1 MQKSKADK
9 ARIKR
14 QKLRSAKRE
23 AALHV
28 KKHKTAVGSNAYK
41 ASLEGFKAKG
51 ARLPRYFNEVI
62 NNARKLIYSRKLE
75 VDEGGISRAMSERTK
90 RKLFE
95 IVVTMITTCDL
106 LTGQVGMAKNFGF
119 DTTSHDALMLAHA
132 KRWGEAIPSST
143 WYRYIDMLK
152 KLGVF
157 TVQEVKIAVEDNSAA
172 GEEKTIRSV
181 AAYKW
186 LSSRFLQ
193 AIGAYSD
200 TIRAQIKQAYQRAIS
215 KGLSFTWR
223 VYKRQLPTQQR
234 FTPDLF
240 FSQSHLSP
248 KTH

>member
-28 KKHKTAVGSNAYK
+28 KNHKTAVGSNAYK
-41 ASLEGFKAKG
+41 ASLEGFKARG
-51 ARLPRYFNEVI
+51 ARLPRYFNDVI

-106 LTGQVGMAKNFGF
+106 LTGQVGMAKNIGF
-119 DTTSHDALMLAHA
+119 DTTSHDSLMLAHA

-143 WYRYIDMLK
+143 WYRYIDILK
-152 KLGVF
+152 KSGVF
-157 TVQEVKIAVEDNSAA
+157 TVQEVKVAIDDNSI

-186 LSSRFLQ
+186 LSTQFLL
-193 AIGAYSD
+193 AIGVYSD
-200 TIRAQIKQAYQRAIS
+200 TIRAQIKQAYQRAVA

-240 FSQSHLSP
+240 FSQSHSQP